1 MNFCIKCGN
10 DVRGS
15 KFCSK
20 CGTPTDLAPQQKKK
34 GIFQKMKEAQ
44 AERDRTIR
52 ENIAREEREREGA
65 EWMKNFLAQQDLYL
79 QEQENALLQEHRN
92 DTEPFYRMMEDIEK
106 KYSILI
112 NIDKNFQSNAADVL
126 LSLCRDNIEL
136 KKQLDKKWEE
146 YKYHDIYTYA
156 YQRIAMIY
164 EKQGK
169 YDLAAQ
175 ACIDAINDG
184 FIRDQTSGG
193 MPARLARMIKRGNLE
208 MTPEMEMAL
217 KKELS

>member
-1 MNFCIKCGN
+1 MNFCTKCGN

-20 CGTPTDLAPQQKKK
+20 CGTPTDLAPQPKKK
-34 GIFQKMKEAQ
+34 SFFKKMKEAQ
-44 AERDRTIR
+44 EERNRIVR

-136 KKQLDKKWEE
+136 KKQLDIKWKGYE
-146 YKYHDIYTYA
+146 YHDIYTYA

-184 FIRDQTSGG
+184 FIRDQTNGG

-208 MTPEMEMAL
+208 MTPEMEIAL
-217 KKELS
+217 KKELN